1 MPWSWVARAAS
12 LMFAVTAVWG
22 GPVAF
27 AQLPDGQ
34 IVDRVVAVVRLRSG
48 VSGRSVSEPGP
59 APLPADVI
67 TLSGLDFEARVALVQ
82 RGAIRAA
89 TEPLDEDA
97 LQGALE
103 YAISERLL
111 AGEAEALDAWRVEGS
126 EVESAVR
133 AFRGRFGSPADFA
146 AFLARHEADEQAL
159 ARVLE
164 RSLRASK
171 VLDSKVRLRA
181 QVSEADVRRYYDAH
195 RAELGKSY
203 EEVRAALREKLVRDR
218 YQQLAEAELEQLRR
232 THDVRRVAPFPRRR
246 GSAG

>member
-1 MPWSWVARAAS
+1 
-12 LMFAVTAVWG
+12 
-22 GPVAF
+22 
-27 AQLPDGQ
+27 
-34 IVDRVVAVVRLRSG
+34 VDRVVAVVRLRSG
-48 VSGRSVSEPGP
+48 VSGRSVPEPGA

-89 TEPLDEDA
+89 TERLDEDA
-97 LQGALE
+97 LKGALD

-111 AGEAEALDAWRVEGS
+111 AGEADALDAWRVEAS

-133 AFRGRFGSPADFA
+133 AFRGRFASRSDFS
-146 AFLARHEADEQAL
+146 AFLARHEVDEQAL

-181 QVSEADVRRYYDAH
+181 QVSEAEVRRYYDAH

-203 EEVRAALREKLVRDR
+203 EELRGALREKLVRDR
-218 YQQLAEAELEQLRR
+218 YQQLAETELEQLRISTR
-232 THDVRRVAPFPRRR
+232 CWSSSVARSSIPGRRSC
-246 GSAG
+246 SAAR